1 MANEKTTNVE
11 KLNAAEQADAVISK
25 EEVKHPQEVPG
36 MLQVGVAVKVNKST
50 LEGVIK
56 GYHLS
61 SDNTTL
67 SFLVDYEEEGE
78 KHQRA
83 FLPNQI
89 TKK

>member
-1 MANEKTTNVE
+1 MEKKSSEQLNAIEKT
-11 KLNAAEQADAVISK
+11 DATIVK
-25 EEVKHPQEVPG
+25 EAVQHPKEAPG
-36 MLQVGVAVKVNKST
+36 MLAVGSSVSVNKST
-50 LEGVIK
+50 LVGIIA

-67 SFLVDYEEEGE
+67 SYLVDYEDEGE

-83 FLPNQI
+83 FTPNQI